1 MLFSS
6 YLLKEWLRIC
16 VCFRLILLCY
26 LAAGVWGIAQSGAQG
41 LCGGLDHCHQS
52 ASGDPHLPPAGCAAL
67 EGIVLAYKNQNDWL
81 RAYSLVTLISPFTSW
96 PGYPVHSQCLIVWT
110 ICRGHWRMWTIRSYI
125 HCHTA
130 GSSRSSLFKIHW
142 GNCSISAKEAYLIC
156 AKSYFFAL
164 RCFHDIII
172 MTLS

>member
-1 MLFSS
+1 MIFSS

-16 VCFRLILLCY
+16 VCFHLILLCY

-81 RAYSLVTLISPFTSW
+81 RAYSLVTLGFSHSH
-96 PGYPVHSQCLIVWT
+96 GY
-110 ICRGHWRMWTIRSYI
+110 
-125 HCHTA
+125 
-130 GSSRSSLFKIHW
+130 
-142 GNCSISAKEAYLIC
+142 SA
-156 AKSYFFAL
+156 SYFTLYLLTWIPRTFTML
-164 RCFHDIII
+164 DCLNDLQRSLKNVNYQVIHPLPYCRQQQKLFIQDSLGKLFHQCKRSLPH
-172 MTLS
+172 MC